1 MEKYAKKVKIT
12 YFEKTKKVD
21 ISNINDNSI
30 VYLKV
35 KSPLSYGIREL
46 GYYGKILHKTQKYFD
61 ILEYC
66 IAETNYWYSDEILK
80 RENQVKK
87 YTKRWAKKSVKE
99 IYLVSTHVKEEIKE
113 FYKN

>member
-1 MEKYAKKVKIT
+1 M
-12 YFEKTKKVD
+12 
-21 ISNINDNSI
+21 
-30 VYLKV
+30 
-35 KSPLSYGIREL
+35 

>member
-35 KSPLSYGIREL
+35 KSPLSYGIIEL
-46 GYYGKILHKTQKYFD
+46 GYYGKILHKK
-61 ILEYC
+61 
-66 IAETNYWYSDEILK
+66 
-80 RENQVKK
+80 
-87 YTKRWAKKSVKE
+87 
-99 IYLVSTHVKEEIKE
+99 
-113 FYKN
+113 